1 MKQLL
6 TLLKTLYESDKA
18 QALGL
23 IQSAEGGVVAFLDGL
38 LNDAKAGGIAG
49 IVLNELK
56 PAIEGGLEAYV
67 QSHGPEVVYEWID
80 VMLTDAIAKA

>member
-1 MKQLL
+1 MLSFDWLPNCEISQLGN
-6 TLLKTLYESDKA
+6 SS
-18 QALGL
+18 
-23 IQSAEGGVVAFLDGL
+23 IPAE
-38 LNDAKAGGIAG
+38 
-49 IVLNELK
+49 